1 MSITK
6 RLRSG
11 SEAAFD
17 LASAEIDRGIEGV
30 RKTGETMA
38 VRMAAAMMGCY
49 ALLGLAATTVLA
61 LQPVI
66 GLTLS
71 MLIVSGATALLAIIL
86 WLTVKSPAPVQAYQS
101 PEERVASAKARL
113 SEAIDPPPKEDS
125 PIAPSGPGHAFPFHS
140 ERLEALLSDPK
151 VLAGMAVA
159 VLGVLGPGRV
169 LSLATKGAGAASAVA
184 AISSA
189 FRKKDSMF

>member
-1 MSITK
+1 MSITQ

-17 LASAEIDRGIEGV
+17 LAGAEIDRGLEGV
-30 RKTGETMA
+30 RKAGETVA
-38 VRMAAAMMGCY
+38 VKMAAAIIGCY
-49 ALLGLAATTVLA
+49 ALLGLAATTVIA
-61 LQPVI
+61 LIPIV

-71 MLIVSGATALLAIIL
+71 MLIVSGATALLALIL
-86 WLTVKSPAPVQAYQS
+86 WFAVRSPASAKAYQS
-101 PEERVASAKARL
+101 TDERIASAKARL
-113 SEAIDPPPKEDS
+113 SDAIDPPPKEGPS
-125 PIAPSGPGHAFPFHS
+125 AQPSGPASMLPFHS

-159 VLGVLGPGRV
+159 ALGLLGPGRV
-169 LSLATKGAGAASAVA
+169 ISLATKSAGAASAVA

-189 FRKKDSMF
+189 FRKRDSLF